1 MKRRGQGLFM
11 SLLKPSASL
20 MKIVIAKIVLIDIHK
35 KIMKMI
41 VQIMNT
47 KDTETL
53 LIFNKK
59 FVIIYM

>member
-11 SLLKPSASL
+11 SLLKSGASL

-41 VQIMNT
+41 EQIMNT
-47 KDTETL
+47 KDTKTL

>member
-1 MKRRGQGLFM
+1 M
-11 SLLKPSASL
+11 SLLKPGVSL

-41 VQIMNT
+41 EQIMNT
-47 KDTETL
+47 KNIETL

>member
-1 MKRRGQGLFM
+1 M
-11 SLLKPSASL
+11 SLLKPDANL
-20 MKIVIAKIVLIDIHK
+20 IKVVIAKIVLIDIHK

-41 VQIMNT
+41 EQVMNM

-53 LIFNKK
+53 LIFNKI